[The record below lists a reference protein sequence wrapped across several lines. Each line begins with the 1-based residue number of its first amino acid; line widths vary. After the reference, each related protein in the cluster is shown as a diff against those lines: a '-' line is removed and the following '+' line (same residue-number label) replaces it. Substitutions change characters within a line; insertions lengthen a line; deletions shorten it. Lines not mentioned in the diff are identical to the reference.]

1 MAHDSPRA
9 HRPVIPHACPQMLA
23 SSSGRSASS
32 SRWDQEG
39 DVVQVY
45 APPTEECTEVVLW
58 SPYDNVGTARHQC
71 IKDTWNLVQGKRS
84 QMFTGATAADIE
96 NGKKQLK
103 DMYVSQDERKLED
116 TSERQKILSNLLNVL
131 HKSLEDGNVD
141 SRDAH
146 ERMMAR
152 ESLGGDESDS
162 SMHTGTDDSRTRKD
176 TCMAKRKWET
186 RSCGYK
192 EKRIERARKHK
203 EQGLNPLEERRK
215 AAIEKE
221 SLRNAGT
228 ISLIN
233 KETGVTYNVCDAS
246 PDTSLAG
253 KAAEAHLTM
262 QILLH
267 EGRVR
272 HATRRETERQRN
284 SPGTK

>member
-45 APPTEECTEVVLW
+45 ARPTEECTAVVLW
-58 SPYDNVGTARHQC
+58 SPYDNVKTAHHQR

-103 DMYVSQDERKLED
+103 DMFVSQDERKLED

-131 HKSLEDGNVD
+131 HKSLEDGNVE

-146 ERMMAR
+146 ERMTAR
-152 ESLGGDESDS
+152 ESVGGDESDS
-162 SMHTGTDDSRTRKD
+162 SMHTCTDDSRTRKD
-176 TCMAKRKWET
+176 TCMAKRPW
-186 RSCGYK
+186 
-192 EKRIERARKHK
+192 EKRSAGHRAKRIARARRHQ
-203 EQGLNPLEERRK
+203 EQDLSPLDERRRG
-215 AAIEKE
+215 AIENE
-221 SLRNAGT
+221 SLINAGT
-228 ISLIN
+228 ITLIN
-233 KETGVTYNVCDAS
+233 KESRDTYNVCDAS

-253 KAAEAHLTM
+253 KAAEAQLTM